1 MIANGSGSA
10 AAATADEARKMDRLP
25 GSIASENSPAASANH
40 RYTVA
45 RRRRRRCRSE
55 SISGDFTLLGP
66 RMNLPAASP

>member
-45 RRRRRRCRSE
+45 APLQWMNSRQRRSTSE
-55 SISGDFTLLGP
+55 Q
-66 RMNLPAASP
+66 